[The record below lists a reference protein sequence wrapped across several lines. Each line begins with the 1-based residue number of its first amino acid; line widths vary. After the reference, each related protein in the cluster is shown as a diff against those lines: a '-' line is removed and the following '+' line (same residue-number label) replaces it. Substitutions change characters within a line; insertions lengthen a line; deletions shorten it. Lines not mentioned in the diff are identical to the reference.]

1 MFLIRSYF
9 RGFNY
14 TMNTIEDT
22 HLLSLAFSAIP
33 TTRFSILHLG
43 AMVWTNIS
51 AKIFTHVGTDKN
63 SRLFGGSIVNYVFPV
78 DGFRVAKFLVIAH
91 AYTAS

>member
-1 MFLIRSYF
+1 MCSLFEAISVASVHYI
-9 RGFNY
+9 
-14 TMNTIEDT
+14 NTIEDT

-51 AKIFTHVGTDKN
+51 AKIFTHVGTYK
-63 SRLFGGSIVNYVFPV
+63 YP
-78 DGFRVAKFLVIAH
+78 
-91 AYTAS
+91 